1 MRTSV
6 TAIVIGLV
14 SVAVGSSQ
22 GTEPPDPPSSQQADL
37 SPTERTASTL
47 SLGQA
52 LSRAVN
58 QNPRLAAE
66 SLRLS
71 AAKARIN
78 QAGLFPNPE
87 VEIEAENFGG
97 DGDLSGYNAAETT
110 AVISQPIP
118 LGPRRGRARSL
129 AEADHLLASRDLD
142 ANRLDVVAGVT
153 SAFYRLV
160 AAQER
165 EELSRRM
172 VDLAVQFETTVR
184 ARVDAGKVS
193 PVEATRAAIEVG
205 KAQAQAARAAH
216 EREAARTLL
225 ASWWGSST
233 SDFELANGALP
244 RPVDP
249 PRFEEVRFSLNQTPE
264 IVRLDD
270 QIERAKRA
278 ADLEK
283 SVRVPD
289 LRVSVGP
296 RRFEDTGESAWV
308 AGLSVPIP
316 VFDRNQGSRKAAD
329 FEAKRARRDADA
341 ARVTREAEL
350 AAVLDRL
357 RATAEEA
364 RIIEDDVVP
373 AANHAF
379 VATETGYSAGKFGF
393 LNVLDAQRALFDAHS
408 LLLDRREEYALVLT
422 VIERLIGRELDGVRL
437 DRPATT
443 TNTWESDNETH

>member
-1 MRTSV
+1 
-6 TAIVIGLV
+6 
-14 SVAVGSSQ
+14 
-22 GTEPPDPPSSQQADL
+22 
-37 SPTERTASTL
+37 
-47 SLGQA
+47 
-52 LSRAVN
+52 
-58 QNPRLAAE
+58 LAAAE
-66 SLRLS
+66 
-71 AAKARIN
+71 ARIT

-87 VEIEAENFGG
+87 IEIEAENFGG
-97 DGDLSGYNAAETT
+97 QGDLTGYNAAETT

-118 LGPRRGRARSL
+118 LGPRRGRARGV
-129 AEADHLLASRDLD
+129 AEADHLLANRDLE
-142 ANRLDVVAGVT
+142 ANELDVVKGVT
-153 SAFYRLV
+153 AAFYRLV

-172 VDLAVQFETTVR
+172 VDLAEQFEETVK
-184 ARVDAGKVS
+184 ARVDAGKVA
-193 PVEATRAAIEVG
+193 PVEATRAFIEVG
-205 KAQAQAARAAH
+205 KARAQAARAAR

-233 SDFELANGALP
+233 PGFELANGALP

-249 PRFEEVRFSLNQTPE
+249 PRFEEIRSSLNQTPE

-270 QIERAKRA
+270 QIERAERA

-283 SVRVPD
+283 SFRMPD

-296 RRFEDTGESAWV
+296 RRFEETGESAWV

-329 FEAKRARRDADA
+329 FEAERARRDADA

-357 RATAEEA
+357 RAASEEA
-364 RIIEDDVVP
+364 RIMDEDVVP
-373 AANHAF
+373 AANQAF

-408 LLLDRREEYALVLT
+408 LLLDRREEYALVLAN
-422 VIERLIGRELDGVRL
+422 VERLIGRKLDGVRTNQ
-437 DRPATT
+437 PAVT
-443 TNTWESDNETH
+443 TNPRESDNETN